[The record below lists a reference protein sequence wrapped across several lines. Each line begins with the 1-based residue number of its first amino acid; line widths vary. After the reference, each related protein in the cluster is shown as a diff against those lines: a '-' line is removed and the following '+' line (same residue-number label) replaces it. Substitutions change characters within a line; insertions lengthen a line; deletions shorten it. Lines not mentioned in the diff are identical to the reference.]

1 MSITPITVPKWGL
14 EMSEGT
20 LVSWH
25 FAEGETVSSGDELVD
40 FETEKIVNSL
50 ESPIGGTLRRRLAAE
65 GDTLSVGTLIGI
77 LADDSVDETAIDAFV
92 ESFVPADT
100 GFGPEQDVPQK
111 SEAAAVGDNDVPQQ
125 ADDPLVASA
134 AEMRVSPIARRLA
147 DKLGVD
153 LSDVKGTGRN
163 GRISKHDVEQA
174 AGIAEAGKPEEAA
187 EASVVEEPAE
197 PETSPE
203 NPYRSERLSVTRRT
217 VAKRL
222 TESKQDIPHFYLNT
236 EVRVSRLL
244 KMRRELNAGQD
255 HKVSLNDLIVRA
267 AALALRQVPE
277 VNLNFV
283 HDEIR
288 YFEHA
293 DIGVAIATDDGL
305 VAPVLRA
312 AETKSVGEI
321 SREMSDLVTRTRDGE
336 LTQDDLSG
344 GTFSISN
351 LGMYDVSN
359 FDAIINPPQGAILAV
374 GAATERVIVI
384 EGKAKIAPLMSVT
397 LSCDHRVIDG
407 ALGAQYLQAFKAL
420 IENPGELV

>member
-1 MSITPITVPKWGL
+1 MRITPITVPKWGL

-25 FAEGETVSSGDELVD
+25 FTEGERVSSGDELVD
-40 FETEKIVNSL
+40 FETEKIFNSL

-77 LADDSVDETAIDAFV
+77 LADDSVDEGAIDAFV

-100 GFGPEQDVPQK
+100 GFGPEQDLPEK
-111 SEAAAVGDNDVPQQ
+111 SEAPTTEAADEPQEV
-125 ADDPLVASA
+125 DDPLIAST

-153 LSDVKGTGRN
+153 LSIVKGTGRN
-163 GRISKHDVEQA
+163 GRISKHDVELA

-187 EASVVEEPAE
+187 RALVAEEPVE
-197 PETSPE
+197 PETTTE
-203 NPYRSERLSVTRRT
+203 NPYRSERLSATRRT
-217 VAKRL
+217 IAKRL

-236 EVRVSRLL
+236 ELRVSRLL
-244 KMRRELNAGQD
+244 KMRGQLNAGQD

-267 AALALRQVPE
+267 AALALRQVPK
-277 VNLNFV
+277 VNMNFV
-283 HDEIR
+283 DDEIR

-293 DIGVAIATDDGL
+293 DIAVAIATEDGL
-305 VAPVLRA
+305 IAPVLRA
-312 AETKSVGEI
+312 ADTKSVAEI
-321 SREMSDLVTRTRDGE
+321 SRHMSDLVTRTKDGE

-351 LGMYDVSN
+351 LGMYGVSN

-374 GAATERVIVI
+374 GAAAEGVIVI
-384 EGKAKIAPLMSVT
+384 EGKAKIAPLMTVT